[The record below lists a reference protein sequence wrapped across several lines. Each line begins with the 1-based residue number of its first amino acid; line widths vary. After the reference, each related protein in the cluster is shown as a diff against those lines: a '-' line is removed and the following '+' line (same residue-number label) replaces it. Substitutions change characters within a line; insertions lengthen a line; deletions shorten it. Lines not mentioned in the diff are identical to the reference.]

1 MTTNEDD
8 ELALLATDKKFKRI
22 FKKAA
27 SELEKNKDNEYKYKI
42 HISEVVPLLRSF
54 IFVSKRVY
62 DEAKAEG
69 YKEGQADTAK
79 QIFKELEDNIIFIR
93 GDNEDIGISRCSA
106 KRYFTLKKKYNI
118 EE

>member
-42 HISEVVPLLRSF
+42 HISKVVPLLRSF
-54 IFVSKRVY
+54 IIYLMLQNVDNSFMGFWAGVGATIFSIILVVTIM
-62 DEAKAEG
+62 DLI
-69 YKEGQADTAK
+69 KEGMG
-79 QIFKELEDNIIFIR
+79 E
-93 GDNEDIGISRCSA
+93 
-106 KRYFTLKKKYNI
+106 
-118 EE
+118 